1 MARYKRKWLYHKTVV
16 ISGASSG
23 MGREITKILINK
35 YNCNVIGIGRNESK
49 MVSLLEELGENKP
62 LFSYKLFDVSIE
74 QNWIDFKD
82 YLVSNHINIDILI
95 NNAGILP
102 PFKSSDK
109 FSTSEVRQTFDVNFF
124 SCIYAIDTLR
134 PIIESSTTPA
144 IINIS
149 SSSALCPIV
158 GGSVYSA
165 TKGALKNYTEAL
177 RAESKGELYVGLIC
191 PGLVKTDIFRN
202 QTRKKHNIVDLISMK
217 STTASRKIVRGIKNQ
232 KRRYVIGIDAKF
244 MDILY
249 RIFPRSSV
257 GFIKSVL
264 KASKLDLFNDIFN

>member
-49 MVSLLEELGENKP
+49 MVSLLEELGENKS

-109 FSTSEVRQTFDVNFF
+109 FNTSEVRQTFDVNFF

-177 RAESKGELYVGLIC
+177 RAESKGKLYVGLIC

-202 QTRKKHNIVDLISMK
+202 QIRKKHNIVDLISMK

-232 KRRYVIGIDAKF
+232 KRRYVIGIDAKL